1 MFNINDLQKY
11 ACLKMEIFLKQPREI
26 VAEIEKEFAEYKPG
40 YGFGKDERY
49 LIYYAMCE
57 DILLRRAKDLVVVIL
72 TEAVRQKE
80 DYTLLFSLTKLQFPV
95 QIVIDVC
102 ADILKGK

>member
-1 MFNINDLQKY
+1 
-11 ACLKMEIFLKQPREI
+11 MEIFLRQPREI
-26 VAEIEKEFAEYKPG
+26 VAEIEKEITEYKPG
-40 YGFGKDERY
+40 YGFGKDDRY

-57 DILLRRAKDLVVVIL
+57 DILLRREKERVVDILVN
-72 TEAVRQKE
+72 AVKQQE
-80 DYTLLFSLTKLQFPV
+80 DYTLLFRLTGLKFPV